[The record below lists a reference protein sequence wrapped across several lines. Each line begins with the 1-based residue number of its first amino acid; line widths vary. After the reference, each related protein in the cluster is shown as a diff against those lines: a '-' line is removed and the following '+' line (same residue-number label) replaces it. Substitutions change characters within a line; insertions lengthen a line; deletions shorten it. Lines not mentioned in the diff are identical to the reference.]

1 MTARDVRGSGSP
13 GWPHLGALELDD
25 LLGDLRARAALS
37 LEAQRRMAGLLD
49 AVVAVSSDLDLPV
62 VLSRIVSSACELVD
76 AGYGA
81 LGVIGPDGERLVE
94 FVTHGVSDAE
104 RELIGDP
111 PHGAGVLGLL
121 IRDPRPRR
129 IRDIASHED
138 SYGFP
143 PNHPPMH
150 SFLGAPV
157 ATREH
162 VFGNLYL
169 AEKRDAPEFSEDD
182 EAILVALAAAAG
194 VPLENARLDEEP
206 SRSAV
211 PAPPGVPI
219 DNARLYE
226 RTRRQRLLSD
236 AVGELTQHLLEG
248 REQA

>member
-1 MTARDVRGSGSP
+1 MTGEPSRNRSSAA
-13 GWPHLGALELDD
+13 WPQLGALDLED
-25 LLGDLRARAALS
+25 LLGELRDRAALARD
-37 LEAQRRMAGLLD
+37 AQRRMTSLLD

-76 AGYGA
+76 AEYGA

-104 RELIGDP
+104 RARIGDP

-129 IRDIASHED
+129 IKDIASHED

-157 ATREH
+157 ATRDH

-169 AEKRDAPEFSEDD
+169 AEKCGA
-182 EAILVALAAAAG
+182 
-194 VPLENARLDEEP
+194 
-206 SRSAV
+206 
-211 PAPPGVPI
+211 
-219 DNARLYE
+219 
-226 RTRRQRLLSD
+226 
-236 AVGELTQHLLEG
+236 
-248 REQA
+248 